1 MQNETQTQS
10 ARENRVKEST
20 KQAQIME
27 TIGRKEENM
36 KQVVGTTSQKKN
48 SNNKNEY
55 DIIEERK

>member
-1 MQNETQTQS
+1 MQNETQTQN

-55 DIIEERK
+55 EIIEERK